1 MIELLELCGYGED
14 EIQRE
19 LPRVKKAF
27 NKTGISDNDIENGKQ
42 RLRTFYDLELRGIRG
57 VLRLCMK
64 EFVDSVLVREEGRT
78 KVIYGFMAPDFD
90 IVGSAAMSISR
101 EIYVIH
107 HFWAFMLIFGSI
119 FDKMVPVFEAAEKAW
134 LKSGIVAH
142 CGNVKTLLGTVTLNL
157 FPKPDLMI
165 TSGTLCE
172 TAPKTF
178 DLLHE
183 LYDIP
188 VCFYETCQDR
198 EKQEFDTASLR
209 AIELEAKSLRKMVE
223 RIEGV
228 IDHEI
233 TDALLTDTLDAKKGL
248 QQAMRKLRQILVT
261 SDPLPLSPTHENLW
275 MVLGLL
281 TLTPEGLRDA
291 VDAVN
296 TLVDELQER
305 VDQGIGVV
313 EKGAPRILA
322 MCPGHHIDPRVEKLI
337 NDTGIAMLGTDA
349 LLAAPSPAHSNSPYE
364 QIAAPLQASLFISPA
379 QKIPLLIELCKELK
393 IDGVFNRYHS
403 GCRTVVGDALL
414 IQNALGNELGIPSLE
429 LEWENYDP
437 RYYHHEQ
444 YRKKLQVFKDMM
456 VSRSKSAGTQP

>member
-1 MIELLELCGYGED
+1 MIELLELCGYEGP
-14 EIQRE
+14 EIQQE

-27 NKTGISDNDIENGKQ
+27 DKTGIDAADIENGKQ
-42 RLRTFYDLELRGIRG
+42 RLRLYYDLELRGIRR
-57 VLRLCMK
+57 VIRLCVK

-90 IVGSAAMSISR
+90 IIGTAAMSVSR
-101 EIYVIH
+101 EVYAIH
-107 HFWAFMLIFGSI
+107 HFWAFMFVFGHI
-119 FDKMVPVFEAAEKAW
+119 FDKMVTVFEAAEKSW

-142 CGNVKTLLGTVTLNL
+142 CGNVKTLLGTLTLDL

-165 TSGTLCE
+165 TSGALCE

-183 LYDIP
+183 LYGIP

-198 EKQEFDTASLR
+198 EHGAFDTASRR
-209 AIELEAKSLRKMVE
+209 AIELEAKSLKKMAE
-223 RIEGV
+223 RIETV

-233 TDALLTDTLDAKKGL
+233 TDEMLSDSLDAKKEL
-248 QQAMRKLRQILVT
+248 NRSMQKMRQILLT
-261 SDPLPLSPTHENLW
+261 SDPLPLSPTHENFW
-275 MVLGLL
+275 MILGLL
-281 TLTPEGLRDA
+281 TLSPERLQEASDA
-291 VDAVN
+291 IG

-305 VDQGIGVV
+305 VDKGIGVV

-322 MCPGHHIDPRVEKLI
+322 MCPAHHIDPRLEKLV

-349 LLAAPSPAHSNSPYE
+349 LLVAPSPVHSDDPY
-364 QIAAPLQASLFISPA
+364 QKIAAPLQASLFISPA
-379 QKIPLLIELCKELK
+379 AKIPLLIELCKELK
-393 IDGVFNRYHS
+393 IDGVFNRYQS

-414 IQNALGNELGIPSLE
+414 IQDALEKELGIPSLL

-444 YRKKLQVFKDMM
+444 YRKKLETFKSMM
-456 VSRSKSAGTQP
+456 LNRSKSTGKRS